1 MIDINETIAVSVL
14 NIVLPRLTLMKFF
27 SFIIFF
33 SLSEK
38 SPSGPTIK
46 LIFLFFYEFL
56 ISFNFS
62 TKVLSE
68 FIKHIIFTDSKSFH
82 SIKFFSLFNFGK

>member
-33 SLSEK
+33 SPSKK

-46 LIFLFFYEFL
+46 LIFLFFDEFL
-56 ISFNFS
+56 IYQTYYIYRLKVIPFN
-62 TKVLSE
+62 K
-68 FIKHIIFTDSKSFH
+68 IF
-82 SIKFFSLFNFGK
+82 

>member
-1 MIDINETIAVSVL
+1 MIDIKETIAVSVL

-33 SLSEK
+33 SFSEK

-46 LIFLFFYEFL
+46 LIFLFLDVFL
-56 ISFNFS
+56 I
-62 TKVLSE
+62 
-68 FIKHIIFTDSKSFH
+68 
-82 SIKFFSLFNFGK
+82 LFNC

>member
-33 SLSEK
+33 SPSEK
-38 SPSGPTIK
+38 SPSC
-46 LIFLFFYEFL
+46 LLY
-56 ISFNFS
+56 
-62 TKVLSE
+62 
-68 FIKHIIFTDSKSFH
+68 KSP
-82 SIKFFSLFNFGK
+82 SPRES